1 MYLKTAIWYEAKY
14 YENRDN
20 VPDTE
25 IEETEG
31 YSYIRHDD
39 IDVSSAKYKIS
50 GVEISKSTRVIETK
64 GDIEYKKG
72 DRIEINGKIHYVE
85 EVKRKLPDD
94 KKNAVFMWPG
104 VELINTIF
112 TLYLK

>member
-1 MYLKTAIWYEAKY
+1 MYSKVATWYEAKY

-25 IEETEG
+25 IPDTQG
-31 YSYIRHDD
+31 YSYIRYDD

-50 GVEISKSTRVIETK
+50 GVDISKSKRVIETK
-64 GDIEYKKG
+64 ADIEFKK
-72 DRIEINGKIHYVE
+72 DDVIEINGKTYRVY

-94 KKNAVFMWPG
+94 KKNAILMWPG
-104 VELINTIF
+104 LELIHTIF
-112 TLYLK
+112 TLYLQ